1 MPLPLDLTDRPEER
15 VLRQLVAAL
24 LFEGLIEP
32 DEFPSA
38 NTTRFEWRGGR
49 HCFRSLGRR
58 GPFGRPR
65 LQPGSIEMLGEDG
78 GWLQA
83 DIPAIVSG
91 LNAPLEQT
99 ERLVGELEQTIAFCR
114 WNEQNLDRRLRREMD
129 FQDLEGALD
138 EGHPYHPCF
147 KARTGFDERDHA
159 AYGPEAGARF
169 QLEWL
174 FVSRAHL
181 HQSLPL
187 AEDAFWLCELGAETW
202 GELCARRDRLRI
214 DPDAF
219 ALLPLHPWQWR
230 RLKNTVLAP
239 WVTDGVIHSA
249 GQAGDFYRASQSVR
263 SLLNVTDPK
272 KAGVKLS
279 MDMINTSSL
288 RTLDAHS
295 VCTAPAVSDWVSQ
308 TVADDPLFRQRY
320 PLAVLREY
328 AGMIADRSGPL
339 AGQLGAIWRESAD
352 AKSGAG
358 ERAVP
363 FTALMTIEADGK
375 PFIDPWIARHGLS
388 AWLDRLIEAAVMPVW
403 HLLVA
408 HGIGTE
414 AHGQNMVLV
423 HRDGWPVRL
432 ILRDFHDSLEYVP
445 DFLSDPARAPD
456 FKALNPVYRQ
466 AKPDEFYWMENV
478 EALRELAIDTLF
490 VFNLTEV
497 SHLLEVCYDFSE
509 IEFWRRVASRLDAY
523 AIEHGLEARQA
534 RLGHDTPQLFAESL
548 LTRKFFPERAQY
560 RHPIPNIF
568 DATRVKGSCAA

>member
-1 MPLPLDLTDRPEER
+1 MPLPLDLAHRPEER
-15 VLRQLVAAL
+15 VLRQLVSAL

-32 DEFPSA
+32 DEFASSH
-38 NTTRFEWRGGR
+38 TTRFEWWGGR
-49 HCFRSLGRR
+49 HRLRCLGRR
-58 GPFGRPR
+58 GPFGRAR
-65 LQPGSIEMLGEDG
+65 LQPGSIEMLGAEG

-83 DIPAIVSG
+83 DIQAIASG
-91 LNAPLEQT
+91 LNAPLEQS
-99 ERLVGELEQTIAFCR
+99 ERLVAELEQTIAFCR
-114 WNEQNLDRRLRREMD
+114 WNEENLSRPLRREMD
-129 FQDLEGALD
+129 FQDLEGTLD

-147 KARTGFDERDHA
+147 KARTGFDLRDHA
-159 AYGPEAGARF
+159 AYGPEAGASF

-174 FVSRAHL
+174 FVARAHL
-181 HQSLPL
+181 HQSLPV
-187 AEDAFWLCELGAETW
+187 AEDAFWLGELGEETW
-202 GELCARRDRLRI
+202 SGLCAVRRRLEI
-214 DPDAF
+214 DPDTF

-230 RLKNTVLAP
+230 RLKRTVLAP
-239 WVTDGVIHSA
+239 WIADGLIHSA
-249 GQAGDFYRASQSVR
+249 GPTGDFYRASQSVR
-263 SLLNVTDPK
+263 SLLNVTNPA
-272 KAGVKLS
+272 KASVKLS
-279 MDMINTSSL
+279 MDMVNTSSL

-295 VCTAPAVSDWVSQ
+295 VCTAPAISDWVSR
-308 TVADDPLFRQRY
+308 TVAGDPLFRERY
-320 PLAVLREY
+320 PLVVLREY

-352 AKSGAG
+352 TKLGPG

-363 FTALMTIEADGK
+363 FAALMTVEADGK
-375 PFIDPWIARHGLS
+375 PFIDHWVTRYGIP
-388 AWLDRLIEAAVMPVW
+388 AWLDRLVEVAVMPVW

-445 DFLSDPARAPD
+445 DFLADPARAPD
-456 FKALNPVYRQ
+456 FEALNPIYRQ

-497 SHLLEVCYDFSE
+497 SHLLEVCHGFSE
-509 IEFWRRVASRLDAY
+509 IEFWRRVANRLDAY
-523 AIEHGLEARQA
+523 ATEHRLQERQA
-534 RLGHDTPQLFAESL
+534 RIGHSTPQLFAESL
-548 LTRKFFPERAQY
+548 LTRKFFPGRAQY

-568 DATRVKGSCAA
+568 DASVEGSFAA